1 MDVIF
6 LISHI
11 IKSNYFL
18 IFLSMMAIWATKL
31 NYLQYRFIGKW
42 KTSMDKMQSEP
53 ITTNG
58 VKDVD
63 FKISDCLNFC
73 KLKW

>member
-1 MDVIF
+1 
-6 LISHI
+6 
-11 IKSNYFL
+11 
-18 IFLSMMAIWATKL
+18 MAIWATKL

-42 KTSMDKMQSEP
+42 KTSMDKMQNEP